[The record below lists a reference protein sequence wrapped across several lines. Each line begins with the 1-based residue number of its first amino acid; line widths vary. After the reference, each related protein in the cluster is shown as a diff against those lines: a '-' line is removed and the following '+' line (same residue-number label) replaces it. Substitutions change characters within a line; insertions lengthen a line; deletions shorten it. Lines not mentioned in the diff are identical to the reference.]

1 MVNGINLVL
10 DPVLIFGFDL
20 GVEGAAIATVFAQV
34 VGAVWFMSL
43 IRRRRLAD
51 RPRGLR
57 DSLPT
62 VLALGR
68 SAALITVRTG
78 VLLLAFTVAA
88 RAATTI
94 GTEEIAAHQVVLQI
108 WLVAAMIADAF
119 AIAGQ
124 AMVGAGAGAGDRERV
139 NQVSGRL
146 MLWGLGVGVIITV
159 LLVGGG
165 SVLGNLVASEAV
177 AMLVVAT
184 LPVVAWMMPVA
195 APLFV
200 ADGVFFGLLA
210 LGTILASTAS
220 GALVAIGLITLTPL
234 GDSLNGIWWAIA
246 AMLVT
251 RSLVFALSYRRAVSG
266 VAVRS

>member
-1 MVNGINLVL
+1 
-10 DPVLIFGFDL
+10 
-20 GVEGAAIATVFAQV
+20 
-34 VGAVWFMSL
+34 
-43 IRRRRLAD
+43 
-51 RPRGLR
+51 
-57 DSLPT
+57 
-62 VLALGR
+62 
-68 SAALITVRTG
+68 
-78 VLLLAFTVAA
+78 
-88 RAATTI
+88 
-94 GTEEIAAHQVVLQI
+94 
-108 WLVAAMIADAF
+108 
-119 AIAGQ
+119 
-124 AMVGAGAGAGDRERV
+124 
-139 NQVSGRL
+139 
-146 MLWGLGVGVIITV
+146 MLWGLGVGVTITV

-195 APLFV
+195 GPLFV

-210 LGTILASTAS
+210 LGTILASTAA